1 MNEVKRIHCVR
12 GNHANS
18 GLYIGTYLDSSCP
31 CFCLGI
37 SKTLRICRL
46 SVGNLEA
53 LVKPIL
59 TAKWPGS
66 TKPKHFVISEGSC
79 KLKSMYS
86 MNTLWGG
93 FMGYKQNHSAS
104 SPWFGHQWWSKKWGL
119 SVNLSTAS
127 ASLSVYNQGRFVP
140 GPPGHWSWKP
150 VLILEALA
158 KLISK
163 VNEIWVQVSILSLSD
178 HLFVSLD
185 WKSLTS

>member
-1 MNEVKRIHCVR
+1 M
-12 GNHANS
+12 S
-18 GLYIGTYLDSSCP
+18 LFL
-31 CFCLGI
+31 FGI
-37 SKTLRICRL
+37 SKTLRICRH

-66 TKPKHFVISEGSC
+66 TKPKHFVNSEGSC
-79 KLKSMYS
+79 KLKSIYS
-86 MNTLWGG
+86 MNTLSWGG
-93 FMGYKQNHSAS
+93 LWDINRITQPVLSGLVISDEAS
-104 SPWFGHQWWSKKWGL
+104 SGL

-150 VLILEALA
+150 VLIWEVLT

-185 WKSLTS
+185 WKSAHQLIAVGASSIGWSC

>member
-1 MNEVKRIHCVR
+1 M
-12 GNHANS
+12 S
-18 GLYIGTYLDSSCP
+18 LFL
-31 CFCLGI
+31 FGI
-37 SKTLRICRL
+37 SKTLRICRH

-79 KLKSMYS
+79 KLKSIYS

-93 FMGYKQNHSAS
+93 LWDINRITQPVLSGLVISDEAS
-104 SPWFGHQWWSKKWGL
+104 SGL

-140 GPPGHWSWKP
+140 GPLVTEAESLYLSGKSWRSWL
-150 VLILEALA
+150 VRLMRFESRFLYC
-158 KLISK
+158 S
-163 VNEIWVQVSILSLSD
+163 WVTTYLCLWTGSL
-178 HLFVSLD
+178 
-185 WKSLTS
+185 LTSL